1 MDADCWC
8 AELELWLER
17 RGSKTQLVR
26 RRHVGPLVVQ
36 RPFHPEADG
45 TAHIYLLHPP
55 GGVAGG
61 DRLEIACHLEPGTRA
76 VLTTPG
82 ATKFYRSVN
91 GASKQR
97 TVINVGAGAVC
108 EYLPQE
114 TIIFDG
120 ADAYVETR
128 VLLAAADA
136 TYVGWDFLSLG
147 RPAAGERFTNGSVQQ
162 RIEVSLG
169 DSPIWFE
176 RLSLQGDSA
185 LGRASFAFSNQPIV
199 GTMIYIGPIAED
211 AAERVRDHLG
221 DAARG
226 IFSVSQRDQGI
237 ICRYLGEMMSEGK
250 SLFARAWDVLREAG
264 QGKRA
269 ATPRI
274 WAT

>member
-1 MDADCWC
+1 M
-8 AELELWLER
+8 
-17 RGSKTQLVR
+17 TR
-26 RRHVGPLVVQ
+26 RRHVGPLLVQ
-36 RPFHPEADG
+36 SPFHPEADG

-61 DRLEIACHLEPGTRA
+61 DKLEITCHLEPGTRA

-82 ATKFYRSVN
+82 ATKFYRSAS
-91 GASKQR
+91 GPSKQR

-120 ADAYVETR
+120 ADAHVETR
-128 VLLAAADA
+128 VALAAADA

-147 RPAAGERFTNGSVQQ
+147 RPAAGERFANGSVRQ

-169 DSPIWFE
+169 GRPVWFE
-176 RLSLQGDSA
+176 RLYLQGDSA
-185 LGRASFAFSNQPIV
+185 LGRAPFAFSNQPIV
-199 GTMIYIGPIAED
+199 GTMIYIGPIAEN
-211 AAERVRDHLG
+211 AAERVRDSLG
-221 DAARG
+221 DRARSV
-226 IFSVSQRDQGI
+226 FSVSQLDRGI
-237 ICRYLGEMMSEGK
+237 ICRYLGETMSEGK
-250 SLFARAWDVLREAG
+250 SIFACAWDVLREVG
-264 QGKRA
+264 QRKRA